1 MIEEKKSIFVP
12 LTGRSCR
19 NLKLGKEILEIF
31 SVETLKIDVL
41 VRHKTS
47 LPTQLLDDLGEKLE
61 KFEK

>member
-1 MIEEKKSIFVP
+1 MIEEKKSIFP
-12 LTGRSCR
+12 FTGRSCR